1 MEDYFIFIS
10 TENERVCMKRGRVV
24 DENWRN
30 FFFFFIKRIGN
41 PNGWELI
48 EKLETKALIELVL
61 NGDAIILRWRV
72 PLTANL
78 INSA

>member
-10 TENERVCMKRGRVV
+10 TENERVYMKRGRVV
-24 DENWRN
+24 DENQRN

-41 PNGWELI
+41 PNGRELI

-61 NGDAIILRWRV
+61 NGDAIILR
-72 PLTANL
+72 
-78 INSA
+78 

>member
-10 TENERVCMKRGRVV
+10 TLNERVCMERGRIV

-41 PNGWELI
+41 PRINR
-48 EKLETKALIELVL
+48 KV
-61 NGDAIILRWRV
+61 GDQSANWTCAQRWCNYP
-72 PLTANL
+72 PLTRPPDSEPN
-78 INSA
+78 

>member
-1 MEDYFIFIS
+1 
-10 TENERVCMKRGRVV
+10 MKIDVI
-24 DENWRN
+24 

-41 PNGWELI
+41 PNGRELI

>member
-30 FFFFFIKRIGN
+30 FFFFFY
-41 PNGWELI
+41 
-48 EKLETKALIELVL
+48 
-61 NGDAIILRWRV
+61 
-72 PLTANL
+72 
-78 INSA
+78 